1 MFVILCILT
10 TSCISGRNTSYRVL
24 NKNGKV
30 VYFER
35 KKPLYNDKM
44 RTNEK
49 ELTNIQNINKT
60 LKDTKINN
68 QITNKKT
75 AGIPDNLVLD
85 SSAYTLR
92 SVVDTVVKD
101 DDIEYL
107 AKVID
112 KNKKVK
118 TIKDFDIPEHYFNSS
133 VKNQSASK
141 KLQIEQAKRIELENQ
156 INQQEYGLFARI
168 FGGNRNKTANDL
180 KPVKKETKIKKMIE
194 IENDKNQQEYGL
206 FARIFGGN
214 RNKTVNDVKVGQQ
227 EMQQN
232 KTSNIKT
239 GKVVINNNQQRGK
252 SKNSNYARSNNTN
265 NQLNVVSK
273 ATNNNRVVSSVT
285 SNNTSNN
292 IKSSYLQ
299 SGKYY
304 IQLGSFIDK
313 NKANRLMAKFN
324 DVGDGGAVVPINV
337 KGKIMYKVAI
347 GTFSSKAIAEKEME
361 QVLERGHFDCYV
373 FRK

>member
-1 MFVILCILT
+1 M
-10 TSCISGRNTSYRVL
+10 

-133 VKNQSASK
+133 AKNQSASK

-156 INQQEYGLFARI
+156 I
-168 FGGNRNKTANDL
+168 
-180 KPVKKETKIKKMIE
+180 
-194 IENDKNQQEYGL
+194 NQQEYGL